1 MISFIQGEIQ
11 AIKDTYVVVL
21 QNGIGYKIFTN
32 VQKHQFSLNDKVEF
46 YTNLIVR
53 ERVLDLY
60 GFSNQDELTYFE
72 LLLDVP
78 KVGPKSALQILDKAD
93 INLIYSSVLQD
104 DSDQLH
110 KLSGI
115 GKKTAVNIVNYLSG
129 KIDKLPQVGEL
140 TVSTQSST
148 LTQNQIDAIDALIT
162 LGYDANEAREYIL
175 NQNNTADT
183 KSLIQAVLKQ
193 IPIP

>member
-21 QNGIGYKIFTN
+21 LNGVGYKIFTN
-32 VQKHQFSLNDKVEF
+32 IQKHHFSLNDKVEF

-53 ERVLDLY
+53 ENVLDLY
-60 GFSNQDELTYFE
+60 GFSSQDELTYFE
-72 LLLDVP
+72 LLLNVP

-104 DSDQLH
+104 DPDQLQ
-110 KLSGI
+110 KLSGL

-129 KIDKLPQVGEL
+129 KIDKLPQVDEL
-140 TVSTQSST
+140 TVSLNSVQ

-175 NQNNTADT
+175 KQNNTTDT

>member
-21 QNGIGYKIFTN
+21 LNGIGYKIFTN

-60 GFSNQDELTYFE
+60 GFSSQDELTYFE
-72 LLLDVP
+72 VLLDVP

-93 INLIYSSVLQD
+93 INLIYSSVIQD
-104 DSDQLH
+104 DPDQLH

-115 GKKTAVNIVNYLSG
+115 GKKTAVSIVNYLSG
-129 KIDKLPQVGEL
+129 KIDKLPQADDL
-140 TVSTQSST
+140 TVSATSPN

-175 NQNNTADT
+175 KQNNTADT